1 MKRKILNRKVKKND
15 DEVAMVKEV
24 IYRGR
29 QLSES
34 SEPLNKLNSTSDISA
49 NCSKNIILNKQ
60 KYNCEQTE
68 IIVRKKTEILF

>member
-1 MKRKILNRKVKKND
+1 MNGKILNRKVKKND
-15 DEVAMVKEV
+15 DEVALLKEV

-68 IIVRKKTEILF
+68 IKL